1 MNTRRHLSL
10 VPSIEGNPTPAGPAA
25 AMPRRRRT
33 GALPAGG
40 RAAGLAALAAG
51 LTLGLMSGGA
61 STLITHP
68 GDAAAVLIPLAGA
81 LGLTIAAAFRSRAV
95 AQRRRRRA
103 MQHRARLDARRTALR
118 PRPVLIHSREDF
130 RPVVIATEPVA
141 QPLRRAA

>member
-1 MNTRRHLSL
+1 
-10 VPSIEGNPTPAGPAA
+10 
-25 AMPRRRRT
+25 MPRRRRK
-33 GALPAGG
+33 GSLPAGG

-61 STLITHP
+61 STLLTHP

-81 LGLTIAAAFRSRAV
+81 AGITIAAAFRSRAV

-103 MQHRARLDARRTALR
+103 IQRRERMDVRRQSLR
-118 PRPVLIHSREDF
+118 PRPILVHSRDDF
-130 RPVVIATEPVA
+130 RPVVITNEPVA

>member
-1 MNTRRHLSL
+1 
-10 VPSIEGNPTPAGPAA
+10 
-25 AMPRRRRT
+25 MPRPRRT

-95 AQRRRRRA
+95 AQRRGAPSTPRRSGHFIRPTRTFRQFLSVTVRA
-103 MQHRARLDARRTALR
+103 GAGRTA
-118 PRPVLIHSREDF
+118 
-130 RPVVIATEPVA
+130 
-141 QPLRRAA
+141 

>member
-1 MNTRRHLSL
+1 
-10 VPSIEGNPTPAGPAA
+10 
-25 AMPRRRRT
+25 MPRRRRT
-33 GALPAGG
+33 GSTPAGG

-81 LGLTIAAAFRSRAV
+81 AGLTIAAAFRSRAV
-95 AQRRRRRA
+95 AQRRRRKAIPR
-103 MQHRARLDARRTALR
+103 RERTDARRQALR
-118 PRPVLIHSREDF
+118 PRPVLIPSRDAF

-141 QPLRRAA
+141 QPIRRAA

>member
-1 MNTRRHLSL
+1 
-10 VPSIEGNPTPAGPAA
+10 
-25 AMPRRRRT
+25 MPRRRRT
-33 GALPAGG
+33 GSTPAGG

-81 LGLTIAAAFRSRAV
+81 AGLTIAAAFRSRAV
-95 AQRRRRRA
+95 AQRRRRKAIQR
-103 MQHRARLDARRTALR
+103 RERTDARRQALR
-118 PRPVLIHSREDF
+118 PRPVLIHSRDAF

-141 QPLRRAA
+141 QPIRRAA